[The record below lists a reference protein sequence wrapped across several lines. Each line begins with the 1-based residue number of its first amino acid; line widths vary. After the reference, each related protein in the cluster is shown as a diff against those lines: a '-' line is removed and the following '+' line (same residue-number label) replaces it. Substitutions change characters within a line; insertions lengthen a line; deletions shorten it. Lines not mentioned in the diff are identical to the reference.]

1 VGISPQLHLV
11 TDSQIPRGQLLAAI
25 RAAAENGV
33 DWVQVRDHQASAREL
48 YDLTSEIIAIA
59 RPPGARVA
67 VNDRIDVALA
77 AGADGVQ
84 LGERSLSVA
93 VTRRLAPGLQLGAS
107 VHGVA
112 RATWAAAEGADWLT
126 FGHVFATSSHPGEPP
141 RGLDE
146 LARVVQAVHCPVIAI
161 GGISPDQIS
170 AVLAAGAAGV
180 AVMSAILRA
189 SDPGQATRLLRSHL
203 ARPRDAT

>member
-1 VGISPQLHLV
+1 VGSRPQLHLV
-11 TDSQIPRGQLLAAI
+11 TDAQLPREQLLAAI

-33 DWVQVRDHQASAREL
+33 DWIQVRDHQASAREL
-48 YDLTSEIIAIA
+48 YDLTSEIVAIA

-84 LGERSLSVA
+84 LGEHSLSVA
-93 VTRRLAPGLQLGAS
+93 VTRHIAPGLQLGAS
-107 VHGVA
+107 VHGVV
-112 RATWAAAEGADWLT
+112 RATRAAAEGADWLT

-141 RGLDE
+141 HGLDE
-146 LARVVQAVHCPVIAI
+146 LARVVEAAHCPVIAI
-161 GGISPDQIS
+161 GGIGPDQVS

-180 AVMSAILRA
+180 AVMSAILTA
-189 SDPGQATRLLRSHL
+189 SDPGQVTRLLRSHL
-203 ARPRDAT
+203 ALPPNPT

>member
-1 VGISPQLHLV
+1 MEANPQLHLV
-11 TDSQIPRGQLLAAI
+11 TDSQLPREQLLAAI
-25 RAAAENGV
+25 RAAAENGL
-33 DWVQVRDHQASAREL
+33 DWVQVRDHQASGREL

-59 RPPGARVA
+59 RPLGARVA

-93 VTRRLAPGLQLGAS
+93 VARGIAPGLQLGAS

-112 RATWAAAEGADWLT
+112 RAIQAAAGGADWLT
-126 FGHVFATSSHPGEPP
+126 FGHVFATRSHPGEPP

-146 LARVVQAVHCPVIAI
+146 LARVVEAVNCPVIAI
-161 GGISPDQIS
+161 GGIGPEQVA
-170 AVLAAGAAGV
+170 AVLATGAGGV
-180 AVMSAILRA
+180 AVTSAILDA
-189 SDPGQATRLLRSHL
+189 EDPGEVTRTLRQMVE
-203 ARPRDAT
+203 